1 MTATHTWVVG
11 SGGLLGAAVTREAG
25 RRGHRV
31 HTSTIPWSD
40 RASAEQA
47 LLQRCS
53 EFFDSCADSVWNVV
67 WAAGAGVNGTSAAQ
81 FAEENDL
88 IRAVLARIGAIAADR
103 AGAGTVFLASS
114 AGGVYAGSTG
124 APHHE
129 GTNPV
134 PLGDYGFAKLESEAI
149 ATEFGERTGINVAI
163 GRFANLY
170 GPGQNLAKPQGLI
183 SHLCRGYLMAS
194 PVSIYVPMDTLR
206 DYLYVSDAAEMVA
219 DTLALSATQRLSPTI
234 KIFASGEAV
243 TIGSIL
249 GACRT
254 VFRRRPNVVLAAS
267 PLAVF
272 QGRDLRLRSTV
283 WPQIDR
289 RTHRTLP
296 AGIASTLFATRQ
308 ALGVGR

>member
-1 MTATHTWVVG
+1 VTTTYTWVVG
-11 SGGLLGAAVTREAG
+11 SGGLLGAAVSRELR
-25 RRGHRV
+25 RRGHV
-31 HTSTIPWSD
+31 VQTSTIPWSHHE
-40 RASAEQA
+40 SAKEA
-47 LLQRCS
+47 LRQQTS
-53 EFFDSCADSVWNVV
+53 DFFSTFDAEPWNIV
-67 WAAGAGVNGTSAAQ
+67 WAAGAGVNGTTL
-81 FAEENDL
+81 AEFDAENDL
-88 IRAVLARIGAIAADR
+88 IRVLTQSIGDR
-103 AGAGTVFLASS
+103 SRQGTLFLASS
-114 AGGVYAGSTG
+114 AGGVYAGASG

-129 GTNPV
+129 DSPPV
-134 PLGDYGFAKLESEAI
+134 PLGDYGRAKLQSEEI
-149 ATEFGERTGINVAI
+149 AKRFGFASNVNVVI

-206 DYLYVSDAAEMVA
+206 DYLFVSDAAEMVA
-219 DTLALSATQRLSPTI
+219 DALASARSRREPPTV
-234 KIFASGEAV
+234 KIFASGHAV

-267 PLAVF
+267 PLAAF

-283 WPQIDR
+283 WPEIDR

-296 AGIASTLFATRQ
+296 AGIASTLEATRR
-308 ALGVGR
+308 ALGASR

>member
-1 MTATHTWVVG
+1 MTRVHTWIVG
-11 SGGLLGAAVTREAG
+11 SGGLLGAAATREVQ

-40 RASAEQA
+40 NALAEEA
-47 LLQRCS
+47 LLQHCTA
-53 EFFDSCADSVWNVV
+53 FFDSFEDGVWNVI

-81 FAEENDL
+81 FAQENDL
-88 IRAVLARIGAIAADR
+88 IRTVLARVEALTPERADN
-103 AGAGTVFLASS
+103 GTLFLASS
-114 AGGVYAGSTG
+114 AGGVYAGAPG

-129 GTNPV
+129 GTQPM
-134 PLGDYGFAKLESEAI
+134 PLGDYGIAKLEAESI
-149 ATEFGERTGINVAI
+149 SSEFGERTGINVVI

-219 DTLALSATQRLSPTI
+219 DTLAMAATQRLSPTI
-234 KIFASGEAV
+234 KIFASGGAV

-267 PLAVF
+267 PLAAL
-272 QGRDLRLRSTV
+272 QGRDLRLHSTV
-283 WPQIDR
+283 WPHIDR

-308 ALGVGR
+308 ALAVGR

>member
-1 MTATHTWVVG
+1 MSTNCTWVIG
-11 SGGLLGAAVTREAG
+11 SGGLLGSSVSRELR

-31 HTSTIPWSD
+31 RTSIVPWAD
-40 RASAEQA
+40 HGSAKSL
-47 LLQRCS
+47 LLQECTD
-53 EFFDSCADSVWNVV
+53 FFDATGDDTWNIV
-67 WAAGAGVNGTSAAQ
+67 WAAGAGVNGTTADQ
-81 FAEENDL
+81 FALENELVADIL
-88 IRAVLARIGAIAADR
+88 AKVSAV
-103 AGAGTVFLASS
+103 AGERRGNGTFFLASS

-124 APHHE
+124 APHNE
-129 GTNPV
+129 ATQPV
-134 PLGDYGFAKLESEAI
+134 PLGDYGRAKLDSESI
-149 ATEFGERTGINVAI
+149 AQEFGVRTGTDVVI

-170 GPGQNLAKPQGLI
+170 GPGQNLGKPQGLI

-206 DYLYVSDAAEMVA
+206 DYLFVTDAAEMVA
-219 DTLALSATQRLSPTI
+219 DTLELSSRRSSPPTT
-234 KIFASGEAV
+234 KIYASGSAV

-267 PLAVF
+267 PLAAF

-283 WPQIDR
+283 LTDIDR

-296 AGIASTLFATRQ
+296 AGIASTLHATRQ
-308 ALGVGR
+308 ALAAGR

>member
-1 MTATHTWVVG
+1 MTATHTWIVG
-11 SGGLLGAAVTREAG
+11 SGGLLGAAATREVQ

-31 HTSTIPWSD
+31 HTSTIPWTNKVL
-40 RASAEQA
+40 AEKA

-53 EFFDSCADSVWNVV
+53 EFFDSFDDGPWNVI

-81 FAEENDL
+81 FAQENEL
-88 IRAVLARIGAIAADR
+88 ICAVLSRIEAVAADR
-103 AGAGTVFLASS
+103 ADTGTVFLASS
-114 AGGVYAGSTG
+114 AGGVYAGASG

-129 GTNPV
+129 GTQPV
-134 PLGDYGFAKLESEAI
+134 PLGDYGFAKLESESI
-149 ATEFGERTGINVAI
+149 ATDFGVRTGINVAI

-194 PVSIYVPMDTLR
+194 PVSIFVPMDTLR

-219 DTLALSATQRLSPTI
+219 DTLEMSAGQRMPPTI

-267 PLAVF
+267 PLAAF

-283 WPQIDR
+283 WPEIDR

>member
-1 MTATHTWVVG
+1 MSSTHTWIVG
-11 SGGLLGAAVTREAG
+11 SGGLLGSAVVRELR
-25 RRGHRV
+25 RRGHCV
-31 HTSTIPWSD
+31 HTSIVPWAD
-40 RASAEQA
+40 HRSARTT
-47 LLQRCS
+47 LLEHCATFFATS
-53 EFFDSCADSVWNVV
+53 ENADWNIV
-67 WAAGAGVNGTSAAQ
+67 WAAGAGVNGTSDAQ
-81 FAEENDL
+81 FASENEL
-88 IRAVLARIGAIAADR
+88 IADVLGLVDRIAARD
-103 AGAGTVFLASS
+103 GTFFLASS

-129 GTNPV
+129 GTTPI
-134 PLGDYGFAKLESEAI
+134 PLGGYGHAKLDSEKL
-149 ATEFGERTGINVAI
+149 ATDFGVSTGCNVVI

-183 SHLCRGYLMAS
+183 SHLCRGYLMAA

-206 DYLYVSDAAEMVA
+206 DYLFVSDAAEMVA
-219 DTLALSATQRLSPTI
+219 DALNKSATRKSAPVT
-234 KIFASGEAV
+234 KIFASGHAV

-267 PLAVF
+267 PLSAF

-283 WPQIDR
+283 WTDIDR

-296 AGIASTLFATRQ
+296 AGIDATLHATRR
-308 ALGVGR
+308 ALGAGR

>member
-1 MTATHTWVVG
+1 MTTTYTWVVG
-11 SGGLLGAAVTREAG
+11 SGGLLGSAVSRELR
-25 RRGHRV
+25 RRGHAV
-31 HTSTIPWSD
+31 QTSAVPWSNHE
-40 RASAEQA
+40 SAKDA
-47 LLQRCS
+47 LQQQCS
-53 EFFDSCADSVWNVV
+53 SFFEDFDDGEPWNIV
-67 WAAGAGVNGTSAAQ
+67 WAAGAGVNGTTL
-81 FAEENDL
+81 AEFDAENDL
-88 IRAVLARIGAIAADR
+88 IRVLTQSIGNR
-103 AGAGTVFLASS
+103 SREGTLFLASS
-114 AGGVYAGSTG
+114 AGGVYAGASG

-129 GTNPV
+129 DSPPV
-134 PLGDYGFAKLESEAI
+134 PLGDYGRAKLESEDI
-149 ATEFGERTGINVAI
+149 ARQFGDATDVNVVM

-206 DYLYVSDAAEMVA
+206 DYLFVSDAAEMVA
-219 DTLALSATQRLSPTI
+219 DALALTKSRREPPTV
-234 KIFASGEAV
+234 KIFASGHAV

-267 PLAVF
+267 PLAAF

-283 WPQIDR
+283 WPEIDR

-296 AGIASTLFATRQ
+296 AGIASTLEATRR
-308 ALGVGR
+308 ALGVSR